1 MSRYYLDEL
10 GCIRM
15 DMGGSVQ
22 LLPPQNNGTEEWG
35 EYQRW
40 LDDGNTPDPWQPPVS
55 DAPAASSAEERLAAL
70 GLTRDDLR
78 ALLADG

>member
-40 LDDGNTPDPWQPPVS
+40 LDDGNTPDP
-55 DAPAASSAEERLAAL
+55 
-70 GLTRDDLR
+70 
-78 ALLADG
+78 